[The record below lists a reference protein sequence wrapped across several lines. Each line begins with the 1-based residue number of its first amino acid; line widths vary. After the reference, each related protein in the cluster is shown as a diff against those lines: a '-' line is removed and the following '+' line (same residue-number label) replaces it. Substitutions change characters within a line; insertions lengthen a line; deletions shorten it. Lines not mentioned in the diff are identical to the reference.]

1 VRQSSHALV
10 YPLVV
15 GLGVAAA
22 IPLSILSLGAGA
34 SPPPAPAVTPVAAKR
49 IVVASTRDDPF
60 DAPAPAPTPGA
71 AQPARAAASGDD
83 RWWRA
88 QLDRLATMSIV
99 RLPSGDLRAGPP
111 PIVDRAQREAA
122 ARDAAAAARADP
134 ALPLSDGVT
143 AGQAMLAASQAR
155 LSDRVPAAIRRWEP
169 LILRAAHR
177 YNLDPALIAAL
188 MQTESGGN
196 PQAVSPMNAIGLLQV
211 LNGPFDPETNVD
223 QGSAMLAG
231 HIKRFGS
238 INLAL
243 AAYNAGP
250 NAVLQYGGMP
260 PYEETYNHV
269 TRTLASWAAFR
280 G

>member
-1 VRQSSHALV
+1 MRQSSHALV

-15 GLGVAAA
+15 ALGVAAA
-22 IPLSILSLGAGA
+22 IPLAVLSFGSTP
-34 SPPPAPAVTPVAAKR
+34 SPSAVPAVATVTTKR
-49 IVVASTRDDPF
+49 IVVASTRNDQFEVAALAP
-60 DAPAPAPTPGA
+60 ASGANQPAPAAG
-71 AQPARAAASGDD
+71 SGDD
-83 RWWRA
+83 RWWRT
-88 QLDRLATMSIV
+88 QLDRLATMSV
-99 RLPSGDLRAGPP
+99 VHLPSPAPRTGPA
-111 PIVDRAQREAA
+111 PILDRAQRDAA
-122 ARDAAAAARADP
+122 ARDAEAAARASAAP
-134 ALPLSDGVT
+134 PLSDGVT
-143 AGQAMLAASQAR
+143 AGQAMLAGSQAR

-169 LILRAAHR
+169 LILRAARR
-177 YNLDPALIAAL
+177 YDLDPALIAAL

-196 PQAVSPMNAIGLLQV
+196 PLAVSPMNAIGLLQV

-269 TRTLASWAAFR
+269 TRTLASWVAFR